1 MRYSKN
7 YVAYQS
13 TLSIM
18 GVRGTL
24 SKRFT
29 NSELSGKFF
38 GKTGTLSNVFALS
51 GFLYKNEKPVIV
63 SIIQNS
69 ENIDKEKAFKL
80 LSDIYYLKS
89 CK

>member
-1 MRYSKN
+1 MRYSDDFK
-7 YVAYQS
+7 AYQS
-13 TLSIM
+13 TLSVM

-24 SKRFT
+24 AKRFENT
-29 NSELSGKFF
+29 EISGKFF

-51 GFLYKNEKPVIV
+51 GYLYKNEKPLMI

-69 ENIDKEKAFKL
+69 KNIDKEKTFKL
-80 LSDIYYLKS
+80 LREIYFMES